1 MVATGGYRGRV
12 LRVDLSEGSL
22 SQDPLDE
29 AFSRTYMGGRGFTSR
44 LQYDLIPR
52 DVDPLGP
59 DNVVIIAPGAL
70 TGTAAPSASRFV
82 VAARSPLTGI
92 LGDANSGG
100 FVGATLKRAGYSLV
114 LIRGRSPHPVY
125 LCIDDTAEEPVR
137 LCDARH
143 LWGLDVHD
151 TTDALKQEHGRG
163 CCVIAIGPAGE
174 NLVRIAA
181 VMADKEHAAAR
192 TGLGAVMGSKN
203 LKAIAVRARQGFPY
217 HDQGAFNALVAEL
230 LEIEQN
236 DRRAQDFSERGTL
249 GTLMDHHSAIGGMN
263 TRNFQ
268 FGQFEGKEKVDHEA
282 LASEYLVRPTG
293 CYRCTL
299 KCDRHSHV
307 QEGEFAGVKVDGP
320 EYSTAVALGPGLGID
335 NMAAILKGNDLA
347 NRYGLDTID
356 LGGVIAFAM
365 ELYQRGILTRE
376 EADGL
381 DLEWGNYHTML
392 ELVRR
397 IALREGPFADLLA
410 HGVHVAA
417 QEIGRGA
424 ERYAVHV
431 KGMTPA
437 PLDARAI
444 KVYNFRYAVSPR
456 GADHLRI
463 SAPGAY
469 GLDSMPLHEAADRL
483 HHWERVVT
491 VPDLMGVCKFA
502 YTYYT
507 ETPEVALH
515 RTLDILPGLYTA
527 ATGCELARDELLE
540 TAARVINV
548 ERAHNCRLGMTS
560 ADDTLPPRFTQDV
573 MPAGPSKDKVYDI
586 LEPMKKAWYTVQGW
600 DPVTGIPTR
609 ATLEQLGLG
618 DIADDLA
625 QNTRP
630 VPAGRKLSAKD

>member
-1 MVATGGYRGRV
+1 MTATGESVSRV
-12 LRVDLSEGSL
+12 LRVDLTEGSL
-22 SQDPLDE
+22 QENPLDE
-29 AFSRTYMGGRGFTSR
+29 AFRRAYVGGRGFTSR
-44 LQYDLIPR
+44 MQYDLIPL

-59 DNVVIIAPGAL
+59 DNVLMIAPGAL
-70 TGTAAPSASRFV
+70 TGTSAPSASRFV

-100 FVGATLKRAGYSLV
+100 FVGAMLRRAGFGLL
-114 LIRGRSPHPVY
+114 LIRGKSPHPVY
-125 LCIDDTAEEPVR
+125 LCIDDTADEPVR

-143 LWGLDVHD
+143 LWGHDVHE

-163 CCVIAIGPAGE
+163 LCVVAIGPAGE
-174 NLVRIAA
+174 NQVRIAA

-192 TGLGAVMGSKN
+192 TGLGAVMGAKN
-203 LKAIAVRARQGFPY
+203 LKAIAVRSRQSFPY
-217 HDQGAFNALVAEL
+217 RDAAAFKALVAEL

-236 DRRAQDFSERGTL
+236 DRRAQDFAARGTL

-282 LASEYLVRPTG
+282 LAAEYLVRPTG
-293 CYRCTL
+293 CYRCSL
-299 KCDRHSHV
+299 KCDRHSRV
-307 QEGEFAGVKVDGP
+307 QEGEFAGVEVDGP
-320 EYSTAVALGPGLGID
+320 EYSTAVALGSGLGID

-365 ELYQRGILTRE
+365 ELYQRGILSKE

-397 IALREGPFADLLA
+397 IAFREGPFADLLA

-437 PLDARAI
+437 PLDARAV

-469 GLDSMPLHEAADRL
+469 ALDDMPLLEAADRL
-483 HHWERVVT
+483 RYWERIVT
-491 VPDLMGVCKFA
+491 IPDLMGVCKFA

-515 RTLDILPGLYTA
+515 RSLDLLPALYAA
-527 ATGCELARDELLE
+527 ATGLGLARDELLH
-540 TAARVINV
+540 TAARVVNV

-560 ADDTLPPRFTQDV
+560 AHDTLPPRFTEDP
-573 MPAGPSKDKVYDI
+573 MPAGPAKGKVYNI
-586 LEPMKKAWYTVQGW
+586 LEPMKEAWYTVQGW
-600 DPVTGIPTR
+600 DPATGVPR
-609 ATLEQLGLG
+609 RETLEKLDLG
-618 DIADDLA
+618 DIADDLD
-625 QNTRP
+625 
-630 VPAGRKLSAKD
+630 L

>member
-1 MVATGGYRGRV
+1 MAATGGYVGSV
-12 LRVDLSEGSL
+12 LRVDLTNGSL
-22 SQDPLDE
+22 DQEPLDE
-29 AFSRTYMGGRGFTSR
+29 AFSRAYIGGRGFSSR

-59 DNVVIIAPGAL
+59 DNVLIIAPGAL
-70 TGTAAPSASRFV
+70 TGTSAPSAARFV

-100 FVGATLKRAGYSLV
+100 FVGAMLKRAGFSLV
-114 LIRGRSPHPVY
+114 LIRGRSPQPVY
-125 LCIDDTAEEPVR
+125 LCIDDNEAE

-143 LWGLDVHD
+143 LWGRDVHE

-163 CCVIAIGPAGE
+163 CCVVAIGPAGE
-174 NLVRIAA
+174 NQVRFAA
-181 VMADKEHAAAR
+181 VMADNEHAAAR
-192 TGLGAVMGSKN
+192 TGLGAVMGAKN
-203 LKAIAVRARQGFPY
+203 LKAIAVRSRQDFPY
-217 HDQGAFNALVAEL
+217 RDEPAFKALVAEL
-230 LEIEQN
+230 REIEQN
-236 DRRAQDFSERGTL
+236 DRRAQDFSARGTL
-249 GTLMDHHSAIGGMN
+249 GTLMDHHSAIGAMN
-263 TRNFQ
+263 THNYQ

-282 LASEYLVRPTG
+282 LAAEYLVRPTG
-293 CYRCTL
+293 CYRCSL
-299 KCDRHSHV
+299 KCDRYSRIT
-307 QEGEFAGVKVDGP
+307 EGEFAGVEVDGP
-320 EYSTAVALGPGLGID
+320 EYSTAVALGSGLGID

-356 LGGVIAFAM
+356 LGGVIAFSM
-365 ELYQRGILTRE
+365 ELYQRGILSKK

-381 DLEWGNYHTML
+381 DLEWGNYYTML

-397 IALREGPFADLLA
+397 IAFREGPFADLLA

-437 PLDARAI
+437 PLDARAV

-469 GLDSMPLHEAADRL
+469 ALDSMPLLEAADKLRF
-483 HHWERVVT
+483 WESVVT

-507 ETPEVALH
+507 ETPDVALH
-515 RTLDILPGLYTA
+515 RTLDILPGLYRA
-527 ATGCELARDELLE
+527 ATGFELSREQLVE
-540 TAARVINV
+540 TAARVVNV
-548 ERAHNCRLGMTS
+548 ERAHNNRLGLTA
-560 ADDTLPPRFTQDV
+560 ADDTLPPRFTEDP
-573 MPAGPSKDKVYDI
+573 MPGGPAKGQVYDI
-586 LEPMKKAWYTVQGW
+586 LEPMKEAWYTVQGW
-600 DPVTGIPTR
+600 DPQTGIPTR
-609 ATLEQLGLG
+609 ETLEKLDLG
-618 DIADDLA
+618 DMADDLEA
-625 QNTRP
+625 TT
-630 VPAGRKLSAKD
+630 

>member
-1 MVATGGYRGRV
+1 MAATGEYVGRV
-12 LRVDLSEGSL
+12 LRVNLTEGSL
-22 SQDPLDE
+22 GQDPLDE
-29 AFSRTYMGGRGFTSR
+29 AFTRDYIGGRGFTSR

-52 DVDPLGP
+52 DVNPLGP
-59 DNVVIIAPGAL
+59 YNVLIIAPGAL
-70 TGTAAPSASRFV
+70 TGTSAPSASRFV

-100 FVGATLKRAGYSLV
+100 FLGAVLKRAGYDLV
-114 LIRGRSPHPVY
+114 LIHGRSPHPVY
-125 LCIDDTAEEPVR
+125 LCIDDAAAEPVK
-137 LCDARH
+137 LYDASH
-143 LWGLDVHD
+143 LWGRDVHD

-163 CCVIAIGPAGE
+163 FCVATIGPAGE
-174 NLVRIAA
+174 NLVRMAA

-203 LKAIAVRARQGFPY
+203 LKAIAVRSGQDFPY
-217 HDQGAFNALVAEL
+217 HDQAAFNGLVAEL
-230 LEIEQN
+230 IEIEHN
-236 DRRAQDFSERGTL
+236 DRRAQDFSARGTL

-268 FGQFEGKEKVDHEA
+268 FGQFEGKEKVDHDA
-282 LASEYLVRPTG
+282 LAAEYLVRPTG
-293 CYRCTL
+293 CYRCSL
-299 KCDRHSHV
+299 KCDRHSRV
-307 QEGEFAGVKVDGP
+307 EEGEFAGVQVDGP
-320 EYSTAVALGPGLGID
+320 EYSTAVALGSGLGID

-365 ELYQRGILTRE
+365 ELYQRGILSRE

-392 ELVRR
+392 ELTRR

-410 HGVHVAA
+410 HGVRAA
-417 QEIGRGA
+417 AEEIGRGA

-437 PLDARAI
+437 PLDARAV

-469 GLDSMPLHEAADRL
+469 ALDSMPLHDAADRL
-483 HHWERVVT
+483 RYWESVVA

-507 ETPEVALH
+507 ETPDVALH
-515 RTLDILPGLYTA
+515 RTLDILPSLYTA
-527 ATGCELARDELLE
+527 ATGRALTRDDLLH

-560 ADDTLPPRFTQDV
+560 ADDTLPPRFTQDP
-573 MPAGPSKDKVYDI
+573 MPAGPAKGKVYDI
-586 LEPMKKAWYTVQGW
+586 LEPMKEAWYTVQGW
-600 DPVTGIPTR
+600 DPTTGIPTR
-609 ATLEQLGLG
+609 AILEKLELD
-618 DIADDLA
+618 DIADDLE
-625 QNTRP
+625 QNTR
-630 VPAGRKLSAKD
+630 VTLVHQNLSDTD